1 MAAGPSQT
9 QYTTSIGAGPKKIF
23 ISRDG
28 KIIGHQA
35 GKDIFFLLK
44 QPYNP
49 NISTQFWTL
58 IDAFESFLLCF

>member
-49 NISTQFWTL
+49 NISTQF
-58 IDAFESFLLCF
+58 